1 VITERFAGLDP
12 EGIPG
17 VLVNHHGPF
26 AWGHSAAEA
35 VENAVA
41 LELCALLA
49 FHTLRLRPEGTR
61 FPAALL
67 GRHFNRK
74 HGTGAYYGQ
83 K

>member
-1 VITERFAGLDP
+1 VIVERFARLDP
-12 EGIPG
+12 EEIPG
-17 VLVNHHGPF
+17 VLVSRHGPF

-41 LELCALLA
+41 LELSALLA
-49 FHTLRLRPEGTR
+49 VHTLVSPKGRK

-67 GRHFNRK
+67 DRHFNRK